1 MSRISSK
8 QRATTE
14 TKVALT
20 INLDGSGVTDIET
33 EVPFFDHMLE
43 LFCAQG
49 QFDLTLDAQGDM
61 VDNHHMIED
70 VGIVLGQAV
79 AEALEDKAG
88 ITRYTTEFTP
98 MDEALT
104 RISIDISGRPYLVY
118 DVPLDREFIGDL
130 ETEMIE
136 EFFYA
141 FAANARLTLHI
152 AALYG
157 KNNHHIVESVFK
169 GFGRALGGA
178 VALNDKIVGV
188 PSTKGVIE

>member
-8 QRATTE
+8 QRETTE
-14 TKVALT
+14 TKVVLT
-20 INLDGSGVTDIET
+20 IDLDGSGVADIQTD
-33 EVPFFDHMLE
+33 VPFFDHMLT
-43 LFCAQG
+43 LFAAHGC
-49 QFDLTLDAQGDM
+49 FDLTLRATGDA
-61 VDNHHMIED
+61 VDNHHMVED
-70 VGIVLGQAV
+70 VAIVMGQAV
-79 AEALEDKAG
+79 AEALGDKAG
-88 ITRYTTEFTP
+88 ITRYATEFTP

-118 DVPLDREFIGDL
+118 NLPLDREFIGNL

-157 KNNHHIVESVFK
+157 KNNHHIVESAFK
-169 GFGRALGGA
+169 GFGRTLGVA
-178 VALNDKIVGV
+178 VALNDKIKGI